1 MHRQTLLALALILA
15 PCAAQAE
22 LRENIE
28 FAVNGGVSL
37 TLDANVP
44 DGPGPFPTVIVV
56 HGGGWING
64 DKQTYVKP
72 ILPPLTKA
80 GFTWFTIN
88 YRLASKAHFPAQQED
103 LDSAIRWVKKHAKEY
118 KADPNHMAI
127 LGESAGGQIVSLGG
141 ADYKKDT
148 RVQAVVV
155 LYGPHDLLHRARQM
169 GTVGENVMRLLDV
182 PDKLDDATVQ
192 KLRAASPITFVKKDM
207 PPYLLIHGTKDDKV
221 PYELSVSMCAKM
233 KEAGASCELFTVQD
247 GIHGM
252 GGWEKLPNGQA
263 YKEKVVEW
271 LKNKLSK

>member
-1 MHRQTLLALALILA
+1 MRLPIIISLLLAV
-15 PCAAQAE
+15 CAHAE

-28 FAVNGGVSL
+28 FAVNGGVHL

-56 HGGGWING
+56 HGGGWVNG

-88 YRLASKAHFPAQQED
+88 YRLAPQWHFPAQLDD
-103 LDSAIRWVKKHAKEY
+103 LESAIVWVKKHVREY
-118 KADPNHMAI
+118 KADPNRMAI
-127 LGESAGGQIVSLGG
+127 LGESAGGHIVALAG
-141 ADYKKDT
+141 AKFTPAT
-148 RVQAVVV
+148 RVKAVVV
-155 LYGPHDLLHRARQM
+155 LYGPHDLLARARKM
-169 GTVGENVMRLLDV
+169 GTVGENVRKLLDI
-182 PDKLDDATVQ
+182 PDKLDAASEK
-192 KLRAASPITFVKKDM
+192 KLRAASPITYVKKNM
-207 PPYLLIHGTKDDKV
+207 PPYLLIHGTKDEKV

-252 GGWEKLPNGQA
+252 GGWEKNPAQQA
-263 YKEKVVEW
+263 YKEKTVEW
-271 LKNKLSK
+271 LKNKLSN